1 MQKTGYAGAS
11 KAPRE
16 YYGPRKLL
24 PNCHRRHER
33 RYNKTL
39 NGQRGSEALPD
50 GWNVLCPNRI
60 KEVRMRLGIE
70 SCLAL
75 VKKLGSINYQ
85 RLHKLE
91 TGRVVVRDSE
101 FQLIAQCLGV
111 DVTQLTLPLLT
122 QSETVEWQRRWGLAK
137 QIEEGGDH
145 DSVILAAYMRHL
157 VSSSDKSLNRL
168 CAEGVRGHPIP
179 HTTANRMWHAE
190 RPIDRYPDNAMFFM
204 MHLSGKSS
212 WDDVVLE
219 SRRLYNAQALYFYV
233 DQVRAPR
240 KRYAPEDPDRR
251 APWTYDIDPGRPK
264 KHRALIQTPLSAD
277 PETAGKRTVK
287 ETARQKEIREATLR
301 IEKSISGLDAGN
313 ITAALRGLFPD
324 DIEIVGA
331 LLRDNPVMARTIAL
345 RARCIRN
352 IRHTCEFALLGARLG
367 ISRER
372 VRQIEQADGNQPGIH
387 NYYNPNYSSNIKLI
401 KI

>member
-1 MQKTGYAGAS
+1 MQKTSQARAN

-39 NGQRGSEALPD
+39 YGQRGSEALPD

-60 KEVRMRLGIE
+60 KEVRLRLGID

-75 VKKLGSINYQ
+75 VEKLGSINYQ

-101 FQLIAQCLGV
+101 FQLIARCLGV

-122 QSETVEWQRRWGLAK
+122 QSETVEWQKRWGSAK

-157 VSSSDKSLNRL
+157 VSTTGKSLSWL
-168 CAEGVRGHPIP
+168 CVQGVRGHPIP
-179 HTTANRMWHAE
+179 HTTASRMWHAE

-204 MHLSGKSS
+204 MHLSGKAS
-212 WDDVVLE
+212 WDDVILE
-219 SRRLYNAQALYFYV
+219 SRRLYNAKALYFYV

-251 APWTYDIDPGRPK
+251 APWTYDIDPDRPK
-264 KHRALIQTPLSAD
+264 KHRALVQTPLSAD
-277 PETAGKRTVK
+277 PETAGKKTVK
-287 ETARQKEIREATLR
+287 ETPRQKEVREATLR
-301 IEKSISGLDAGN
+301 IEANIASVENGSI
-313 ITAALRGLFPD
+313 AATLKGLFPND
-324 DIEIVGA
+324 LEIVDA
-331 LLRDNPVMARTIAL
+331 LLRDNPAVARTVAL
-345 RARCIRN
+345 RACCIRH
-352 IRHTCEFALLGARLG
+352 IRHTCEFALLGARFG

-372 VRQIEQADGNQPGIH
+372 VSQIEQADGNRPGIH
-387 NYYNPNYSSNIKLI
+387 NYYNPNYNRNIKLVTI
-401 KI
+401 